1 MFLQYVFVFRFA
13 NLFRGTEYVCRRI
26 TDIMTQITGIESVAA
41 VVFTLITDIVTP
53 VTVSRRPVG
62 EGPIFM
68 VTFVEF
74 KHLSLWTG

>member
-1 MFLQYVFVFRFA
+1 
-13 NLFRGTEYVCRRI
+13 
-26 TDIMTQITGIESVAA
+26 MTQITGIESVAA